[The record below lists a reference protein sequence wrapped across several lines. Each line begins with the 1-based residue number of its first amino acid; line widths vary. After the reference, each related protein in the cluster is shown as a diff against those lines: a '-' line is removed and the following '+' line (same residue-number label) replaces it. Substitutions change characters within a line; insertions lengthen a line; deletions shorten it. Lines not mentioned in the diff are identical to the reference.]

1 MYNVLQSRLLCS
13 HFCLVWIFLL
23 RPGFLH
29 QVLPSVLTTDGIT
42 TEQAEVQPESL
53 PKEELESRFREV
65 RTESYYILLPVQSHG
80 LNETSYQITF
90 KCRCLMER
98 NYLFILTI
106 GQAASFQYCKG
117 DTAASE
123 LPGVDF

>member
-1 MYNVLQSRLLCS
+1 M
-13 HFCLVWIFLL
+13 
-23 RPGFLH
+23 
-29 QVLPSVLTTDGIT
+29 LPSVLTTDGIT

-53 PKEELESRFREV
+53 PKEELESQFREV
-65 RTESYYILLPVQSHG
+65 RTESYYILLPVRSRG

-90 KCRCLMER
+90 NCRCLMER

-106 GQAASFQYCKG
+106 RQAASFQYSKG
-117 DTAASE
+117 DTAE